1 MISAAHML
9 PTLLHY
15 ITLPTRLSVSSSL
28 IDNIFTTNLSNDISA
43 CILNVHISDH
53 QPVIIFC
60 NDEVPL
66 SRTKYITITTNSDK
80 AKTNFCQS
88 FQNKQVFKRLDNNND
103 DPNHNYQILEESLI
117 NSHNECF
124 PTRVVKFNRKRH
136 KISPWMTNGI
146 LKSINHRNRLYKN
159 LKQYKPDSFMYT
171 EKQLQFNRYRNEL
184 KKTITHAKRS
194 HYQDLFKQFKF
205 DMKKTWAVLSEIL
218 NRKNRNSVPDNMTV
232 NGAECSDKQAIAEHF
247 NSFFAS
253 VGELNSKN
261 ITEHG
266 DSSYR
271 DYLSERIESN
281 FEFRLVDS
289 HNIKQIIKGIK
300 TSRSNGHDGI
310 SSELLKLISKIDIAD
325 SITLIINQSLKSGIF
340 PNQLK
345 IAKVTPI
352 YKKDDKKI
360 ITNYRPISVLPVVS
374 KVFETV
380 IHEQLSDYFLSNNL
394 FSAQQYGFRKNSSTE
409 LAALELIDRLLVQ
422 LKNHKIPINF
432 YIDLAKAFDSLNH
445 DILLDKLS
453 YYGVNGTAKTLLKS
467 YLSDRKQYVKIDEV
481 KSSIQSIKT
490 GVPQGSIVGPLL
502 FNIFINDII
511 KSSKKFNFILYADD
525 TTLNSTVDNF
535 GNTTDEIQS
544 SIISELQT
552 ICKWLDLN
560 KLCLN
565 VNK

>member
-1 MISAAHML
+1 MLLEYQSTSQKTYMCGDYNIDLLEVNDLKFNEEYFHDILSAGYI
-9 PTLLHY
+9 PT

-66 SRTKYITITTNSDK
+66 SRTKYFTITTNSDK

-88 FQNKQVFKRLDNNND
+88 FQNKQVFERLDNNND
-103 DPNHNYQILEESLI
+103 NPNHNYQILEESLI

-124 PTRVVKFNRKRH
+124 PTRVVMFNRKRH

-194 HYQDLFKQFKF
+194 HYKDLFKQFKF

-281 FEFRLVDS
+281 FEFCLVVS
-289 HNIKQIIKGIK
+289 HNIKQIIKRIK

-310 SSELLKLISKIDIAD
+310 SSELLKLISNDIAD

-340 PNQLK
+340 SNQLK
-345 IAKVTPI
+345 IA
-352 YKKDDKKI
+352 
-360 ITNYRPISVLPVVS
+360 
-374 KVFETV
+374 
-380 IHEQLSDYFLSNNL
+380 
-394 FSAQQYGFRKNSSTE
+394 
-409 LAALELIDRLLVQ
+409 
-422 LKNHKIPINF
+422 
-432 YIDLAKAFDSLNH
+432 
-445 DILLDKLS
+445 
-453 YYGVNGTAKTLLKS
+453 
-467 YLSDRKQYVKIDEV
+467 
-481 KSSIQSIKT
+481 
-490 GVPQGSIVGPLL
+490 
-502 FNIFINDII
+502 NI
-511 KSSKKFNFILYADD
+511 
-525 TTLNSTVDNF
+525 
-535 GNTTDEIQS
+535 
-544 SIISELQT
+544 
-552 ICKWLDLN
+552 
-560 KLCLN
+560 
-565 VNK
+565 

>member
-1 MISAAHML
+1 MISGYHLISTGHYASNHGGLVIYLNDSWSYKLKSCQTDSQIWEKQIIEICNPNDLRKKAIIIGNVYRPPYNSRDSYTTFSLEFNAML
-9 PTLLHY
+9 LEYQSTSQKTYMCGDYNIDLLKVNDLKFNEEYFHDILSAGYIPT

-88 FQNKQVFKRLDNNND
+88 FQNKQVFERLDNNND

-261 ITEHG
+261 ITEHI
-266 DSSYR
+266 
-271 DYLSERIESN
+271 L
-281 FEFRLVDS
+281 
-289 HNIKQIIKGIK
+289 
-300 TSRSNGHDGI
+300 
-310 SSELLKLISKIDIAD
+310 
-325 SITLIINQSLKSGIF
+325 
-340 PNQLK
+340 QL
-345 IAKVTPI
+345 
-352 YKKDDKKI
+352 
-360 ITNYRPISVLPVVS
+360 
-374 KVFETV
+374 E
-380 IHEQLSDYFLSNNL
+380 NL
-394 FSAQQYGFRKNSSTE
+394 
-409 LAALELIDRLLVQ
+409 
-422 LKNHKIPINF
+422 
-432 YIDLAKAFDSLNH
+432 
-445 DILLDKLS
+445 ILLI
-453 YYGVNGTAKTLLKS
+453 LL
-467 YLSDRKQYVKIDEV
+467 
-481 KSSIQSIKT
+481 
-490 GVPQGSIVGPLL
+490 IV
-502 FNIFINDII
+502 
-511 KSSKKFNFILYADD
+511 
-525 TTLNSTVDNF
+525 
-535 GNTTDEIQS
+535 
-544 SIISELQT
+544 
-552 ICKWLDLN
+552 
-560 KLCLN
+560 
-565 VNK
+565 